1 MFIRQ
6 AVSARTVN
14 WCTPSQNNLKVH
26 MKSLKD
32 AKILWD
38 GNSTMSKKYPEKSS
52 VIWE

>member
-14 WCTPSQNNLKVH
+14 WCTPQNNLKVH
-26 MKSLKD
+26 MKNLKD
-32 AKILWD
+32 AKILCD

-52 VIWE
+52 VILE